1 MSDDYGCQFETTNGE
16 SVVAGCAGQVCVLG
30 PQTLCYRHY
39 EFGLGGKV
47 VQRIR
52 AGEPITAAMGTRAK
66 VIPVESIIS
75 VGKSE
80 TLNSTIIAYAAG
92 GKDKFIRITTPKLS
106 LYGKVFDMVR
116 MRLGPNQPVREG
128 PCPFGF
134 YCTIFG
140 IFGLVLGIMAAGL
153 CGIAA
158 DAQRGNMQHRLVGH
172 GPSPKANAIATVAAA
187 IAETIG
193 LRNTILLSCAIL
205 VTYVGNFILFFLR
218 NRTMKVVRFSRSE
231 GNDQGSKTG

>member
-1 MSDDYGCQFETTNGE
+1 MITDANLKLPTANPSSQVVPAKCVCLGLKHCAIVTTNLD
-16 SVVAGCAGQVCVLG
+16 SVER
-30 PQTLCYRHY
+30 LCSV
-39 EFGLGGKV
+39 F
-47 VQRIR
+47 

-128 PCPFGF
+128 PYPFGF

-158 DAQRGNMQHRLVGH
+158 DAQRGNMPA
-172 GPSPKANAIATVAAA
+172 PSGRPRPVAKGQRHCNRCCRHCRNDRAA
-187 IAETIG
+187 KYDSPE
-193 LRNTILLSCAIL
+193 LRH
-205 VTYVGNFILFFLR
+205 
-218 NRTMKVVRFSRSE
+218 SRYLCR
-231 GNDQGSKTG
+231 